1 MVASFFSNRLTQLT
15 RNSLPFTPL
24 AIRLFPFSEAN
35 LLQVGFFF
43 CVRKRTSTHIPTAWT
58 SYSICYEK
66 VYPHVMRYIT
76 MYNGKEYIFFI
87 YNLIS
92 MGEEPIEGVL
102 RPRRAEAT
110 NDCGKTMLLLREYRE
125 MLEISRFD
133 GKIAYRR
140 GLLLNI
146 GDYAWL

>member
-1 MVASFFSNRLTQLT
+1 
-15 RNSLPFTPL
+15 
-24 AIRLFPFSEAN
+24 
-35 LLQVGFFF
+35 
-43 CVRKRTSTHIPTAWT
+43 
-58 SYSICYEK
+58 
-66 VYPHVMRYIT
+66 
-76 MYNGKEYIFFI
+76 
-87 YNLIS
+87 

-110 NDCGKTMLLLREYRE
+110 NDCGKTMSLLREYRE

-133 GKIAYRR
+133 GKITYRR